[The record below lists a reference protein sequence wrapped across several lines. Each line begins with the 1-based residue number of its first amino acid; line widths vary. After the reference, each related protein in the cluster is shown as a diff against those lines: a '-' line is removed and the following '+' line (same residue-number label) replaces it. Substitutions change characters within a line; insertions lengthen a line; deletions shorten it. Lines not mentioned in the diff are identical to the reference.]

1 MINETPSKL
10 YPSLIGGAV
19 MAVLSTMPIVNLGNC
34 LCCMWIMLGG
44 GIGAYLYWKKLPPGA
59 EWKSGD
65 GALLGLL
72 SGVFGALI
80 GSFLN
85 YFFMVFLGMGPDQD
99 MLQTLMDTLGT
110 VPAEFEE
117 ALRSIGEGDSI
128 PSSLVVLLLIA
139 NLFLDTLFG
148 TVGGLLAAA
157 LLRKRSL
164 RETDRSRGRR

>member
-19 MAVLSTMPIVNLGNC
+19 MAVLSTLPIINLGNC

-44 GIGAYLYWKKLPPGA
+44 GTGAYLYWKKLPPGA
-59 EWKSGD
+59 EWTSGD

-85 YFFMVFLGMGPDQD
+85 YFLMVFLGMGPDQD
-99 MLQTLMDTLGT
+99 MLQTLMNNLGN
-110 VPAEFEE
+110 VPEEFEE
-117 ALRSIGEGDSI
+117 AMRSIGEGDAI
-128 PSSLVVLLLIA
+128 PSSFVVLYLIA

-157 LLRKRSL
+157 LLKKRSG
-164 RETDRSRGRR
+164 RGAQQSRGRR